1 MGLQERGLMAEQ
13 NRDSSGTPVLSM
25 TLQNGRNA
33 FESSQIQGWIRG
45 RVLFADSHIRGVGH
59 KQNTIRMAPEL

>member
-13 NRDSSGTPVLSM
+13 NRGSSGTPVPSL

-33 FESSQIQGWIRG
+33 FESSQIHGWIRG
-45 RVLFADSHIRGVGH
+45 RVLFADSHIHGVGH
-59 KQNTIRMAPEL
+59 KQNAARMAPEL